1 MKKVPPHGIGT
12 PRLVAIRHK
21 ATEKGRD
28 VVAIA
33 QKKDKTEIFE
43 TMSVP
48 KALAVMAIPT
58 IISQI
63 ITLIY
68 NMADTWFIGMTDN
81 PYMVAASS
89 LVGTVYL
96 LTAGI
101 ANIFGVGGGSLVV
114 RLMGGKDYEEARKVA
129 SLSLVMV
136 CCAAFLFSLSCF
148 VFMDP
153 LLRLLGASDNTIGYA
168 RQYLFCVV
176 VLGAVPTAL
185 SSVMSAMLRNV
196 GYSKEAGF
204 GMGLG
209 GVLNVILDPIFM
221 FLLLPDGY
229 EVLGAAIATLLSNV
243 IAFGYFVV
251 IYRRV
256 TADTLLALPKRI
268 EKIRRDSMS
277 SIFTVGI
284 PAAMTLVLYDLTN
297 MVINRL
303 SSAHGDIELSA
314 VGIVLKVERL
324 PQNIGIGI
332 CLGMMPLIA
341 YNYAAKN
348 RKRMMDVYKAAGI
361 AGCAVCLISLVLY
374 RSFAP
379 AIIHAFIKD
388 PATVAFGTEFLKIR
402 SFAAIFMFMSFHMV
416 HFMQAVARGKTS
428 FYLAAIRQLCLNIP
442 ILFLLDHL
450 FGMTGIVWTQ
460 TVADA
465 INVCISYLIF
475 GTMIRRG
482 KL

>member
-1 MKKVPPHGIGT
+1 MEMRQK
-12 PRLVAIRHK
+12 
-21 ATEKGRD
+21 RD
-28 VVAIA
+28 R
-33 QKKDKTEIFE
+33 TEIFE
-43 TMSVP
+43 TMSVS

-63 ITLIY
+63 ITLVY

-101 ANIFGVGGGSLVV
+101 ANLFSVGGGSLVV
-114 RLMGGKDYEEARKVA
+114 RLMGSKEPDEARKVA

-136 CCAAFLFSLSCF
+136 CGAAALFSLLCLI
-148 VFMDP
+148 FMDP
-153 LLRLLGASDNTIGYA
+153 LLWLLGASSNTIGYA
-168 RQYLFCVV
+168 RQYLTCVV

-185 SSVMSAMLRNV
+185 GSVMSAMLRNV
-196 GYSKEAGF
+196 GYSREAGF

-229 EVLGAAIATLLSNV
+229 EVLGAAIATMLSNV
-243 IAFGYFVV
+243 IAFVYFVV

-256 TADTLLALPKRI
+256 SKETLLAIPRKI
-268 EKIRRDSMS
+268 EKIRPDSMA
-277 SIFTVGI
+277 SIFSVGV

-297 MVINRL
+297 MVINKL
-303 SSAHGDIELSA
+303 SSLHGDLELSA
-314 VGIVLKVERL
+314 IGIVLKVERL
-324 PQNIGIGI
+324 PQNICIGI

-341 YNYAAKN
+341 YNYASKN

-361 AGCAVCLISLVLY
+361 AGGVVCLVSLVLY
-374 RSFAP
+374 RGFAP
-379 AIIHAFIKD
+379 TIINAFIDD

-428 FYLAAIRQLCLNIP
+428 FLLAAIRQLCLNIP

-460 TVADA
+460 TVADV
-465 INVCISYLIF
+465 INVCISYMIF
-475 GTMIRRG
+475 CSMIRRR

>member
-1 MKKVPPHGIGT
+1 MEKK
-12 PRLVAIRHK
+12 
-21 ATEKGRD
+21 EKRNR
-28 VVAIA
+28 
-33 QKKDKTEIFE
+33 TEIFE
-43 TMSVP
+43 TMPVP

-68 NMADTWFIGMTDN
+68 NMADTWVIGMTDN

-101 ANIFGVGGGSLVV
+101 ANLFGVGGGSLVV
-114 RLMGGKDYEEARKVA
+114 RLMGSKDPDEARKVA

-136 CCAAFLFSLSCF
+136 CGASALFSLLCLI
-148 VFMDP
+148 FMDP
-153 LLRLLGASDNTIGYA
+153 LLWLLGASVNTIGYA

-185 SSVMSAMLRNV
+185 GSVMSAMLRNV

-209 GVLNVILDPIFM
+209 GVLNVILDPVFM
-221 FLLLPDGY
+221 FLLLPDGC
-229 EVLGAAIATLLSNV
+229 EVLGAALATMLSNV
-243 IAFGYFVV
+243 IAFLYFVV

-256 TADTLLALPKRI
+256 SRETLLAIPRRI
-268 EKIRRDSMS
+268 EKIRPDSMG
-277 SIFTVGI
+277 SIFSVGV
-284 PAAMTLVLYDLTN
+284 PAAMGLVLYDLTN
-297 MVINRL
+297 MVINKL
-303 SSAHGDIELSA
+303 SSAHGDLELSA
-314 VGIVLKVERL
+314 IGIVLKVERL

-341 YNYAAKN
+341 YNYASKN
-348 RKRMMDVYKAAGI
+348 RKRMMEVYKAAGI
-361 AGCAVCLISLVLY
+361 AGCAVCLVSLVLY

-379 AIIHAFIKD
+379 QIINAFIDD
-388 PATVAFGTEFLKIR
+388 PATVAFGTEFMKIR

-416 HFMQAVARGKTS
+416 HMMQAIARGKTS
-428 FYLAAIRQLCLNIP
+428 FLLAAIRQLCLNIP
-442 ILFLLDHL
+442 LLFLLDHL

-465 INVCISYLIF
+465 INVCISYTIF
-475 GTMIRRG
+475 AGLIRRG